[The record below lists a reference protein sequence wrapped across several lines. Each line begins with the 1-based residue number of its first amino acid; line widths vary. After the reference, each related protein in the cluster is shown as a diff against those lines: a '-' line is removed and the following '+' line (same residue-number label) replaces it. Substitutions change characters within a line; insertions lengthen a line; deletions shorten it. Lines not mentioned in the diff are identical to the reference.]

1 VAGSYPPVP
10 GRAASLTM
18 AAVRHA
24 LCGGAEVVVV
34 SPRPSAAHL
43 HAAITGARAA
53 WTLHRLGRSVRAD
66 ALVLCLEPGVPFQP
80 GARRLRTQLEATL
93 LVAAL
98 RRFRSVTL
106 LICGELGVDATA
118 LRALWAVAQ
127 EVVVSSE
134 QERDL
139 VIRAL
144 GVPSS
149 LVVVKPVGGRE
160 RGEILVAPARGDEPC
175 GARSVTVAGPHEWVR
190 GERTRNLA
198 NLAEQAA
205 SRAEHD
211 AARAAR
217 LVLGDHASTLGRPL
231 RRALQPLRRRVERRA
246 RGEPR

>member
-1 VAGSYPPVP
+1 MLFAVAPRSWWCRRDQALLTSTLRLQGPVP
-10 GRAASLTM
+10 HGLST
-18 AAVRHA
+18 
-24 LCGGAEVVVV
+24 G
-34 SPRPSAAHL
+34 SAD
-43 HAAITGARAA
+43 RF
-53 WTLHRLGRSVRAD
+53 
-66 ALVLCLEPGVPFQP
+66 EPMRWCFA
-80 GARRLRTQLEATL
+80 ARRLRTQLEATL

-98 RRFRSVTL
+98 RCFRSVTL

-139 VIRAL
+139 VIRVL

-149 LVVVKPVGGRE
+149 LVVVRPVGGRE